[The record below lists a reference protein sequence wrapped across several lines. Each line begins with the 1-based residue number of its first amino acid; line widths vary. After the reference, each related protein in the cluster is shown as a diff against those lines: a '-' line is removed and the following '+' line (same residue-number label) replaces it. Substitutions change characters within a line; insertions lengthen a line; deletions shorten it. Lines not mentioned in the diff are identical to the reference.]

1 MGMPSPSH
9 SFSKLRY
16 VNVTHRASTMKEV
29 ELYPALLAFLTDQ
42 GFEVRS
48 EVHHCDLTA
57 SKGDELVIIELKLNL
72 NLALLVQAAKRQRL
86 TDHVYVAV
94 PKPSAKTDAERW
106 RGVHLLLRR
115 LELGLLYVDMSQE
128 TARVEIVFHPLP
140 YHKRRT
146 PMKRAALLRE
156 IAARSGNFNVAGS
169 VRRQLMTA
177 YRESALLIA
186 YRLEQLGEASP
197 RTLRKSGTCPGT
209 QSILAHNYY
218 KWFDRV
224 GRGTYRL
231 TEIGISAVSENSAVL
246 QEILRKQS
254 S

>member
-1 MGMPSPSH
+1 MNIP
-9 SFSKLRY
+9 
-16 VNVTHRASTMKEV
+16 VIHRVAIMKEV
-29 ELYPALLAFLTDQ
+29 DLHAPLLSFLTDQ

-57 SKGDELVIIELKLNL
+57 CKGDELVIIELKLNL

-128 TARVEIVFHPLP
+128 TARVELVFHPLP

-146 PMKRAALLRE
+146 PMKRASLLRE
-156 IAARSGNFNVAGS
+156 IAARSGDFNVAGS
-169 VRRQLMTA
+169 VRRQLMTS

-186 YRLEQLGEASP
+186 YHLGQLGEASP
-197 RTLRKSGTCPGT
+197 RTLRKSGTSSKT

-224 GRGTYRL
+224 GRGIYRL
-231 TEIGISAVSENSAVL
+231 TDAGISAVSENTVVL
-246 QEILRKQS
+246 QEMLRKQS
-254 S
+254 C